1 MIDRKHV
8 CPWWFC
14 YTFDNPFRKLFHR
27 PDRMFAAMIRPGMTV
42 ADIGC
47 GMGYFTIGLAQLVG
61 STGRVL
67 AVDLQSEMLVRVA
80 RRARKAGVSSVVE
93 TRLCQSDSLDIDE
106 AVDFVLAFWMVHETP
121 DPQMFFKQVREILKP
136 GGRMLVTEPKF
147 HVSDWAFEEELEM
160 AEAAMLAV
168 KGRPDAALSKAA
180 LLEAV

>member
-1 MIDRKHV
+1 MRDRKHV

-14 YTFDNPFRKLFHR
+14 YAFDNPLRKLFHR

-47 GMGYFTIGLAQLVG
+47 GMGYFTIGLAHLVG

-67 AVDLQSEMLVRVA
+67 AVDLQPEMLARVA

-93 TRLCQSDSLDIDE
+93 PRLCQSASLDIDE

-121 DPQMFFKQVREILKP
+121 DPQVFFKQVREILKI

-147 HVSDWAFEEELEM
+147 HVSDAAFQQELEM
-160 AEAAMLAV
+160 AESAMLAV
-168 KGRPDAALSKAA
+168 KGRPDSALSKAA